1 MSEDNREKVKKKSE
15 VYPVIATI
23 LLILAVAFGYRMHG
37 IISNVLEWQV
47 HRIASA
53 ITAGPV
59 DVEDKAKWE
68 KLTDK
73 EKKEKYLL
81 LFREAETACYTT
93 HIIVRLKPYE
103 KYDQDGLVDLMFDM
117 TSANKKERDKY
128 YEKLM
133 RVAAVINKHNS
144 WEHLKD
150 VSASREEL
158 KKILKEFRK

>member
-1 MSEDNREKVKKKSE
+1 MDFIRSQTLGNSCIGKMQKFKGSDDGFRQCRIRHRSLV
-15 VYPVIATI
+15 
-23 LLILAVAFGYRMHG
+23 VAFGYRMHG

-93 HIIVRLKPYE
+93 HIIGRLKPYE
-103 KYDQDGLVDLMFDM
+103 KY
-117 TSANKKERDKY
+117 K
-128 YEKLM
+128 
-133 RVAAVINKHNS
+133 VA
-144 WEHLKD
+144 D
-150 VSASREEL
+150 
-158 KKILKEFRK
+158 RKSVV

>member
-23 LLILAVAFGYRMHG
+23 LLILAVACGYRVHG

-81 LFREAETACYTT
+81 LFRDRRA
-93 HIIVRLKPYE
+93 HV
-103 KYDQDGLVDLMFDM
+103 
-117 TSANKKERDKY
+117 
-128 YEKLM
+128 
-133 RVAAVINKHNS
+133 
-144 WEHLKD
+144 
-150 VSASREEL
+150 
-158 KKILKEFRK
+158 